1 MEATLIV
8 IAIAAFI
15 LVAISAY
22 HLGYSKS
29 ENMWIFEDK
38 EETKEWAKLLEEKDA
53 KIARLEKKITYL
65 KSFRYNE
72 AIIDAD
78 FDEEK
83 KGENKND
90 N

>member
-38 EETKEWAKLLEEKDA
+38 EETREWSKLLKEKDA
-53 KIARLEKKITYL
+53 KIASLEKKVNYL

-72 AIIDAD
+72 ALVDAD

-83 KGENKND
+83 GENND
-90 N
+90 ND

>member
-15 LVAISAY
+15 LVAISSY
-22 HLGYSKS
+22 HLGYSRS

-38 EETKEWAKLLEEKDA
+38 EETKEWAKLLEEKDE
-53 KIARLEKKITYL
+53 KIASLKKKVAYL

-83 KGENKND
+83 KGENND